1 MYTYRHESVA
11 WQQQLE
17 HTLAR
22 VLNFPA
28 RVHGA
33 CAFSRPNSLS
43 LPLSC
48 LMYICI
54 RAKKALSAM
63 DKAEALRS
71 SGRPGL
77 VFFLSSSFSSVLC
90 SFLFSFFFPS
100 LVGRRGFAFRFLPRL
115 MFVFLCARARSRLRN
130 FLSLSHRACARGEI
144 CNRFL
149 SRWKGESES
158 LVSSLAIVVNGPLHC
173 ARGGEVNYWAFL
185 EHDASEIRGEEGTR
199 VCLPKL
205 VDDKKKKKITKTD
218 I

>member
-1 MYTYRHESVA
+1 MYYTYRHESVA

-28 RVHGA
+28 RVLGA

-43 LPLSC
+43 LSPSLVSYVYMYPSEKSLERDGQGRGSEEQRPSGSRLLPLF
-48 LMYICI
+48 
-54 RAKKALSAM
+54 
-63 DKAEALRS
+63 
-71 SGRPGL
+71 
-77 VFFLSSSFSSVLC
+77 FFLERFVLV
-90 SFLFSFFFPS
+90 SFLFFFPF

-130 FLSLSHRACARGEI
+130 SLSLSHRACARGEI

-173 ARGGEVNYWAFL
+173 TRGGEVNYWAFL

-205 VDDKKKKKITKTD
+205 VDDKKKITKTD